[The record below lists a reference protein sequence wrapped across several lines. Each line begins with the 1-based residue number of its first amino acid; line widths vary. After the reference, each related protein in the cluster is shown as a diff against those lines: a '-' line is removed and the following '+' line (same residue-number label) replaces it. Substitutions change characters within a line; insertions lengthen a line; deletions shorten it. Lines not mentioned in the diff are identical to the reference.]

1 MFSLLDRQGAG
12 TINAQSAVLA
22 FSLLMPVAADEKL
35 LYSFLVQY
43 TPDITLGLVQP
54 VMVQSVMAQSV
65 INL

>member
-35 LYSFLVQY
+35 LYSFLVRY
-43 TPDITLGLVQP
+43 PPLIALYDWCCL
-54 VMVQSVMAQSV
+54 
-65 INL
+65 